1 MMLVMVAQLRAVL
14 DDASAG
20 TVTIGPRKVRRLGF
34 GAMRVSRVQNAE
46 GVPDRGMAVELVLGA
61 RDRGVQFFDTAN
73 IYGMGASEEILAAAL
88 APYAEDVLVATKAG
102 FRPGTL
108 KPGQRSL
115 PPLGRPEHIREE
127 CDRSLRRLRVDSIDL
142 YQVHVPDPEVPW
154 AETVG
159 AFAELQQAGKVRAV
173 GVSNVTL
180 EQLREAQAI
189 VEVVSVQNRYSV
201 GDRRSERVLG
211 ACEEDGIA
219 FLPWAPLLG
228 VEGRPVAEVVD
239 DIAASRRVHKQQVAL
254 AWLLQRSPVILP
266 IPGTSQL
273 RHADE
278 NVDAAWLRLSD
289 EELAWLDIARP
300 ATATGH

>member
-1 MMLVMVAQLRAVL
+1 MMPVMTQLRADL
-14 DDASAG
+14 DDAVAG
-20 TVTIGPRKVRRLGF
+20 TMAIGRRRVRRLGF
-34 GAMRVSRVQNAE
+34 GAMRISRTSSAE
-46 GVPDRGMAVELVLGA
+46 GMELVLGA

-73 IYGMGASEEILAAAL
+73 IYGLGASEEILAAAL
-88 APYAEDVLVATKAG
+88 APYADDVLVATKAG
-102 FRPGTL
+102 FRPVKL
-108 KPGQRSL
+108 ELGQRSL
-115 PPLGRPEHIREE
+115 PPLGHPEHIREE
-127 CDRSLRRLRVDSIDL
+127 CDRSLRRLRVDCIDL

-189 VEVVSVQNRYSV
+189 VKVVSVQNRYSV
-201 GDRRSERVLG
+201 GDRRSERVLE
-211 ACEEDGIA
+211 ACERDGIA

-228 VEGRPVAEVVD
+228 VEERPVAAVVE
-239 DIAASRRVHKQQVAL
+239 DIAASRQVHKQQVAL

-273 RHADE
+273 QHVDD

-289 EELAWLDIARP
+289 EEYARLDIARP
-300 ATATGH
+300 RGEQD

>member
-1 MMLVMVAQLRAVL
+1 MMPVMVAQLRAVL
-14 DDASAG
+14 DDASVG
-20 TVTIGPRKVRRLGF
+20 TVAIGRRRVRRLGF
-34 GAMRVSRVQNAE
+34 GAMRISRARNAE
-46 GVPDRGMAVELVLGA
+46 GLPDRGMAVELVLGA

-73 IYGMGASEEILAAAL
+73 IYGLGASEEILAAAL
-88 APYAEDVLVATKAG
+88 APYADDVLIATKAG
-102 FRPGTL
+102 FQPGTL
-108 KPGQRSL
+108 SPGQRSL
-115 PPLGRPEHIREE
+115 PPQGRPEHIREE
-127 CDRSLRRLRVDSIDL
+127 CDRSLRRLRVDCIDL

-189 VEVVSVQNRYSV
+189 VEVGSVQNRYSV
-201 GDRRSERVLG
+201 GDRRSERVLE

-219 FLPWAPLLG
+219 FLPWAPILG
-228 VEGRPVAEVVD
+228 VEGRPVAAVVD
-239 DIAASRRVHKQQVAL
+239 DIAASRRMHKQQVAL

-273 RHADE
+273 QHVDE
-278 NVDAAWLRLSD
+278 NVDAAWLRLSN
-289 EELAWLDIARP
+289 EELARLDIARP
-300 ATATGH
+300 HEEQH